1 MKTEGTVGAI
11 DLHNTTAKVFVLGDD
26 VNTDLHCS
34 SKYLPGKSLDYI
46 ASVAFEQLSPGM
58 AGQISAFG
66 GGILV
71 AGENF
76 GINSSREQATH
87 ILQLMNIK
95 GIIAKSFGR
104 QFYRNAIN
112 NGLPILECDVSQI
125 KNGEEITVDFSRG
138 EIRTVS
144 GVHLQAK
151 ALPKEILALI
161 EAGGLIA
168 FLKNNPDWN
177 FAK

>member
-1 MKTEGTVGAI
+1 MTTVGTV
-11 DLHNTTAKVFVLGDD
+11 DLHNTSAKAFVLGDD

-34 SKYLPGKSLDYI
+34 SKYLPGKSMDYV
-46 ASVAFEQLSPGM
+46 ASVAFEQLSPGI
-58 AGQISAFG
+58 ASQISASG

-76 GINSSREQATH
+76 GINSSREQAAH
-87 ILQLMNIK
+87 ILQLLNIK

-125 KNGEEITVDFSRG
+125 KNGEELSVDFSRG
-138 EIRTVS
+138 EIRTS
-144 GVHLQAK
+144 GGEHLQAK
-151 ALPKEILALI
+151 ALPMEILSLI

-177 FAK
+177 FSK

>member
-1 MKTEGTVGAI
+1 MKAI
-11 DLHNTTAKVFVLGDD
+11 DLHNMTAKAFVLGDD

-34 SKYLPGKSLDYI
+34 SKYLPGKSMEYV
-46 ASVAFEQLSPGM
+46 ASVAFEQLSPGI
-58 AGQISAFG
+58 AKQIAKSG

-87 ILQLMNIK
+87 ILQLMQVK

-112 NGLPILECDVSQI
+112 NGLPILECDISQI
-125 KNGEEITVDFSRG
+125 KNGEELSVDFSRG
-138 EIRTVS
+138 EIRTA
-144 GVHLQAK
+144 GGALLQAK
-151 ALPKEILALI
+151 ALPAEILSLI

-168 FLKNNPDWN
+168 FLKDNPDWN
-177 FAK
+177 FAQ